1 MNVPSLVVAC
11 PEGEEM
17 PSWRKLLRRLM
28 EGSSDFAPDEL
39 LLVAARLGC
48 DVRQGG
54 KASHRVISHELL
66 RCPGR
71 PVPRIVIVTS
81 RKRAKPYEVARM
93 REFISLVEETR
104 FFEEA
109 EKDEFH

>member
-1 MNVPSLVVAC
+1 
-11 PEGEEM
+11 M
-17 PSWRKLLRRLM
+17 PSWRRLLRRLM

-48 DVRQGG
+48 DIRQGG

-66 RCPGR
+66 RRPGR
-71 PVPRIVIVTS
+71 PVPRIVIVAG
-81 RKRAKPYEVARM
+81 RKRAKPYEIARM

-104 FFEEA
+104 FLREA
-109 EKDEFH
+109 EEGEFH